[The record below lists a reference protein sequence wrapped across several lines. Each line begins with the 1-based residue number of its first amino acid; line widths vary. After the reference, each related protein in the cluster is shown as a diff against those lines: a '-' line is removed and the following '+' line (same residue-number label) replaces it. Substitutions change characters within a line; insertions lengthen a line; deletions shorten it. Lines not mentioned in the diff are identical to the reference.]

1 MDLTGKWR
9 YIENYG
15 YGVAEGELYLKQKGQ
30 TLAGRIVFTDKVEGE
45 SSYMIQ
51 EFLKGELEGRKVRL
65 EAVEFDIIHSEFP
78 ITYQLDHWFGLL
90 VDDNTIKGVSKD
102 GQGVEGYFDHY
113 IYGDMVEEAK
123 PNPAIFLL
131 AAGTLGEDPE
141 ECMVLEDSF
150 NGIRAAYAGGFLAV
164 MGQG

>member
-51 EFLKGELEGRKVRL
+51 EFLKAG
-65 EAVEFDIIHSEFP
+65 
-78 ITYQLDHWFGLL
+78 
-90 VDDNTIKGVSKD
+90 
-102 GQGVEGYFDHY
+102 
-113 IYGDMVEEAK
+113 K
-123 PNPAIFLL
+123 PSSS
-131 AAGTLGEDPE
+131 T
-141 ECMVLEDSF
+141 SF
-150 NGIRAAYAGGFLAV
+150 IRSFR
-164 MGQG
+164 

>member
-65 EAVEFDIIHSEFP
+65 EASSTSFIRSFRLPISWIIGS
-78 ITYQLDHWFGLL
+78 
-90 VDDNTIKGVSKD
+90 
-102 GQGVEGYFDHY
+102 GYWSM
-113 IYGDMVEEAK
+113 I
-123 PNPAIFLL
+123 
-131 AAGTLGEDPE
+131 
-141 ECMVLEDSF
+141 
-150 NGIRAAYAGGFLAV
+150 IRLKE
-164 MGQG
+164 

>member
-30 TLAGRIVFTDKVEGE
+30 TLAGRIVFTDK
-45 SSYMIQ
+45 
-51 EFLKGELEGRKVRL
+51 GRKVRL

-102 GQGVEGYFDHY
+102 GQGVEGYFEFEKVATSLPME
-113 IYGDMVEEAK
+113 I
-123 PNPAIFLL
+123 
-131 AAGTLGEDPE
+131 
-141 ECMVLEDSF
+141 
-150 NGIRAAYAGGFLAV
+150 
-164 MGQG
+164 

>member
-30 TLAGRIVFTDKVEGE
+30 MLAGRIVFTDKVEGE

-102 GQGVEGYFDHY
+102 GQGVEGILRTVGRIQLFLESGG
-113 IYGDMVEEAK
+113 IYPFAERPYAQ
-123 PNPAIFLL
+123 
-131 AAGTLGEDPE
+131 TL
-141 ECMVLEDSF
+141 
-150 NGIRAAYAGGFLAV
+150 
-164 MGQG
+164 

>member
-45 SSYMIQ
+45 S
-51 EFLKGELEGRKVRL
+51 
-65 EAVEFDIIHSEFP
+65 
-78 ITYQLDHWFGLL
+78 WFGLL

-102 GQGVEGYFDHY
+102 GQGVEGYFEFEKVATSLPME
-113 IYGDMVEEAK
+113 I
-123 PNPAIFLL
+123 
-131 AAGTLGEDPE
+131 
-141 ECMVLEDSF
+141 
-150 NGIRAAYAGGFLAV
+150 
-164 MGQG
+164 

>member
-51 EFLKGELEGRKVRL
+51 EFLKGGWKPSSSTSFIRSFRL
-65 EAVEFDIIHSEFP
+65 PISWIIGS
-78 ITYQLDHWFGLL
+78 
-90 VDDNTIKGVSKD
+90 
-102 GQGVEGYFDHY
+102 GYWSM
-113 IYGDMVEEAK
+113 I
-123 PNPAIFLL
+123 
-131 AAGTLGEDPE
+131 
-141 ECMVLEDSF
+141 
-150 NGIRAAYAGGFLAV
+150 IRLKE
-164 MGQG
+164 

>member
-51 EFLKGELEGRKVRL
+51 EVLKGELEGCSVRM
-65 EAVEFDIIHSEFP
+65 EAVEVDIIHSHVT
-78 ITYQLDHWFGLL
+78 IT
-90 VDDNTIKGVSKD
+90 
-102 GQGVEGYFDHY
+102 
-113 IYGDMVEEAK
+113 
-123 PNPAIFLL
+123 
-131 AAGTLGEDPE
+131 
-141 ECMVLEDSF
+141 
-150 NGIRAAYAGGFLAV
+150 
-164 MGQG
+164 

>member
-51 EFLKGELEGRKVRL
+51 EFLKEN
-65 EAVEFDIIHSEFP
+65 
-78 ITYQLDHWFGLL
+78 W
-90 VDDNTIKGVSKD
+90 KD
-102 GQGVEGYFDHY
+102 VKCDW
-113 IYGDMVEEAK
+113 K
-123 PNPAIFLL
+123 PSSS
-131 AAGTLGEDPE
+131 T
-141 ECMVLEDSF
+141 SF
-150 NGIRAAYAGGFLAV
+150 IRSFR
-164 MGQG
+164 

>member
-51 EFLKGELEGRKVRL
+51 LRGNRKLRMNDVEL
-65 EAVEFDIIHSEFP
+65 
-78 ITYQLDHWFGLL
+78 
-90 VDDNTIKGVSKD
+90 D
-102 GQGVEGYFDHY
+102 GFQPHF
-113 IYGDMVEEAK
+113 
-123 PNPAIFLL
+123 
-131 AAGTLGEDPE
+131 T
-141 ECMVLEDSF
+141 SF
-150 NGIRAAYAGGFLAV
+150 QFSF
-164 MGQG
+164 

>member
-78 ITYQLDHWFGLL
+78 ITYQLDHWSGYWSM
-90 VDDNTIKGVSKD
+90 TIRLK
-102 GQGVEGYFDHY
+102 E
-113 IYGDMVEEAK
+113 
-123 PNPAIFLL
+123 
-131 AAGTLGEDPE
+131 
-141 ECMVLEDSF
+141 
-150 NGIRAAYAGGFLAV
+150 
-164 MGQG
+164 

>member
-51 EFLKGELEGRKVRL
+51 EFLKGELEGRRVRH
-65 EAVEFDIIHSEFP
+65 HSF
-78 ITYQLDHWFGLL
+78 
-90 VDDNTIKGVSKD
+90 GVSD
-102 GQGVEGYFDHY
+102 NLSVGSLVR
-113 IYGDMVEEAK
+113 
-123 PNPAIFLL
+123 AI
-131 AAGTLGEDPE
+131 G
-141 ECMVLEDSF
+141 
-150 NGIRAAYAGGFLAV
+150 R
-164 MGQG
+164 

>member
-78 ITYQLDHWFGLL
+78 ITYQLDHGFGLL

-102 GQGVEGYFDHY
+102 GQGVEGYFEFEKVATSLPME
-113 IYGDMVEEAK
+113 I
-123 PNPAIFLL
+123 
-131 AAGTLGEDPE
+131 
-141 ECMVLEDSF
+141 
-150 NGIRAAYAGGFLAV
+150 
-164 MGQG
+164 

>member
-78 ITYQLDHWFGLL
+78 ITYQLDHWFHGNLKCL
-90 VDDNTIKGVSKD
+90 SYRYTKFRKVDES
-102 GQGVEGYFDHY
+102 QLFFYS
-113 IYGDMVEEAK
+113 
-123 PNPAIFLL
+123 FLL
-131 AAGTLGEDPE
+131 NCP
-141 ECMVLEDSF
+141 C
-150 NGIRAAYAGGFLAV
+150 Y
-164 MGQG
+164 